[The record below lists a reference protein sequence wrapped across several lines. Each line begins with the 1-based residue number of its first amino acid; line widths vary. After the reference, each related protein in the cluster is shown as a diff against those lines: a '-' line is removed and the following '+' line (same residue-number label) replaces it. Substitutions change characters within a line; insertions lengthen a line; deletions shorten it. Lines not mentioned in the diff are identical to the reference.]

1 MKLTDKKVSQ
11 LINHITHEISFYQD
25 LIDMGRTEYIHNRY
39 TLSETLD
46 YIKDLFDVEVNND
59 NQ

>member
-11 LINHITHEISFYQD
+11 LIDHIAYEISFYQD
-25 LIDMGRTEYIHNRY
+25 LIDAGHTEYMHNRV
-39 TLSETLD
+39 TLNDTLD